1 MVTIYMP
8 LTNSSGFAGQL
19 NDIFP
24 LASYWFCCVCCRL
37 TGIDGGDDI
46 NRDILVGIYDRTSR
60 TPFKPAADHV
70 TQVMKVEQMIVGKKP
85 VSPRFHLYCIYFPH
99 YLKL

>member
-1 MVTIYMP
+1 MK
-8 LTNSSGFAGQL
+8 
-19 NDIFP
+19 
-24 LASYWFCCVCCRL
+24 
-37 TGIDGGDDI
+37 GIDGGDDI

-85 VSPRFHLYCIYFPH
+85 VSTPQLYKSTTTACKH
-99 YLKL
+99 QLLQKS

>member
-1 MVTIYMP
+1 VIELYVVITLVI
-8 LTNSSGFAGQL
+8 NSFHCYL
-19 NDIFP
+19 
-24 LASYWFCCVCCRL
+24 L
-37 TGIDGGDDI
+37 TGIDGGEDI

-85 VSPRFHLYCIYFPH
+85 VSAYFHFHLHWC
-99 YLKL
+99 LKVGVVAS

>member
-1 MVTIYMP
+1 MK
-8 LTNSSGFAGQL
+8 
-19 NDIFP
+19 
-24 LASYWFCCVCCRL
+24 
-37 TGIDGGDDI
+37 GIDGGDDI

-85 VSPRFHLYCIYFPH
+85 VSTPQFHFYFVPVAS
-99 YLKL
+99 

>member
-1 MVTIYMP
+1 MK
-8 LTNSSGFAGQL
+8 
-19 NDIFP
+19 
-24 LASYWFCCVCCRL
+24 
-37 TGIDGGDDI
+37 GIDGGEDI

-85 VSPRFHLYCIYFPH
+85 VSPPHFHF
-99 YLKL
+99 YLLPIASLSPSLAFLVEGNS